1 MSQLDN
7 TLNHQ
12 RNVMNNIQKSFGSG
26 FDMNDELEKARH
38 GVYSDNATN
47 RKLNRVGQEY
57 GNAAKPK
64 ESTQKNSSSNNNG
77 DQQKSHQKMA
87 SEASD
92 KALKR
97 ASEDENADPKIRDI
111 AKKELSKRGGNSS
124 SEKVGSNK
132 KTEAKESNETLSN
145 STAKSVESAFKDLSK
160 VLDSDDWD
168 PDAESEAS
176 DNFMDK
182 ISDLVLD
189 NGLTEKDFSKIH
201 DSNPSWKY
209 GIDVNWGD
217 VEKHVKE
224 KKQLKSIKSDVLRK
238 FVSNGPNSDTDE
250 FMENNVKYFKDVLKS
265 YGVNSLYKLQ
275 DKLENE
281 NVDNDE
287 DPFGYKEYNK
297 IYRKCLNQI
306 PTKEF
311 KVFK

>member
-1 MSQLDN
+1 MSQLEDL
-7 TLNHQ
+7 LNRQ
-12 RNVMNNIQKSFGSG
+12 RNVENNIQKSFGSG
-26 FDMNDELEKARH
+26 FDMNEELEKARH
-38 GVYSDNATN
+38 GVYANNATN

-57 GNAAKPK
+57 GNAAKEK
-64 ESTQKNSSSNNNG
+64 E
-77 DQQKSHQKMA
+77 KSPNVKSGSQNDGGYQKMA
-87 SEASD
+87 KEASD

-97 ASEDENADPKIRDI
+97 ASEDENADPKVREM
-111 AKKELSKRGGNSS
+111 AKKELDKRGNNSS
-124 SEKVGSNK
+124 KKVESNK
-132 KTEAKESNETLSN
+132 KESKDSNNTLSN
-145 STAKSVESAFKDLSK
+145 STAKSVESAFNDLSK
-160 VLDSDDWD
+160 VLESDDWN

-238 FVSNGPNSDTDE
+238 FVSNGPNSNTDE